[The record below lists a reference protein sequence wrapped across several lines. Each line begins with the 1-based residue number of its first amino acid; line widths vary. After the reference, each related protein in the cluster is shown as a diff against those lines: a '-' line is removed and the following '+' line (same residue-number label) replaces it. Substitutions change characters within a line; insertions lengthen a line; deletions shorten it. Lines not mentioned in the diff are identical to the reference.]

1 MTTWLG
7 DILCYSG
14 QVGVSSRTAE
24 ERTEALLESV
34 QREGTHVMFE
44 NKEVV
49 AWTIQ
54 NTVELRN
61 KARKCSQQRSLI
73 SFTSEASSIPPE
85 QDPYKGVLPR
95 LGVQ

>member
-1 MTTWLG
+1 MTTWLLNLRRALFS

-14 QVGVSSRTAE
+14 QLGVSSRTAE

-61 KARKCSQQRSLI
+61 KARKYC
-73 SFTSEASSIPPE
+73 
-85 QDPYKGVLPR
+85 
-95 LGVQ
+95 